1 MMWAME
7 QQATLKLLWKM
18 TRNFWEWTP
27 FLHQL
32 ITCKQCRGWK
42 SLLEVWIS
50 SCKKYCSL
58 SFHDSHV
65 FSWYWPLN
73 FKPYTCVGAQKVE
86 ENCIYISLSR
96 MMKKYLEIT
105 SVPSNHV
112 FPLKI
117 QKLKNGMPLRV
128 GYHIMPHS
136 WASTLYIFVVDDLQ
150 KQHQM
155 RPWNKQLVQSTMM
168 GMKDLLN
175 S

>member
-1 MMWAME
+1 MLAHAFPFVEIAFLMMMWAME

-128 GYHIMPHS
+128 GYHICLIAEH
-136 WASTLYIFVVDDLQ
+136 
-150 KQHQM
+150 
-155 RPWNKQLVQSTMM
+155 R
-168 GMKDLLN
+168 LLTFLLLMTYK
-175 S
+175 SSIRWGLEISS